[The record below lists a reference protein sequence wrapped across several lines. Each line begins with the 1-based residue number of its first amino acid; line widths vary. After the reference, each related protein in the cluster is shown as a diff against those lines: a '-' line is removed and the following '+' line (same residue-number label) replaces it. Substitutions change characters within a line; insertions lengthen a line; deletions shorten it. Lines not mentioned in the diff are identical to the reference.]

1 MNNSNHPLNY
11 LIRNISPMY
20 ICFHNT
26 TDNYETGDTPLYHK
40 HDAYEI
46 YLFIRGNLRFY
57 IENSCYELKPG
68 DMAIL
73 NPDELHAVVA
83 NEGATYERVGIN
95 IKQSVFDNLNTFNTN
110 LSTCFHSH
118 PHAMNNIIHLNKD
131 EMKSFVELC
140 DRLLEAQHSD
150 AYGND
155 LLCYSYL
162 IQILVMTNTLY
173 KNADSFNYKNL
184 MPRIVIDTMKY
195 VDENLTAEIT
205 LNDLSA
211 RFGFN
216 GNYLSSLFKKNT
228 GLTLR
233 NYIVEKRITLAKK
246 LLAQGAGVSDAC
258 YQSGFNDYAN
268 FIRTFK
274 KSTGVSPG
282 KYNSRV

>member
-1 MNNSNHPLNY
+1 MRDTATNY
-11 LIRNISPMY
+11 LINNIAPMY
-20 ICFHNT
+20 ICFHNIT
-26 TDNYETGDTPLYHK
+26 NDYRTGATPIYHK

-46 YLFIRGNLRFY
+46 YLFISGNLRLY
-57 IENSCYELKPG
+57 IENSCYELSPG
-68 DMAIL
+68 DMAII

-83 NEGATYERVGIN
+83 NKNTTYERVGIN

-110 LSTCFHSH
+110 LLTCFHSH
-118 PHAMNNIIHLNKD
+118 PHAMNNIIHLTEN
-131 EMKSFVELC
+131 EMTSFVELC
-140 DRLLEAQHSD
+140 DSLLEAQKSD

-162 IQILVMTNTLY
+162 IQLLVMTNTLY

-184 MPRIVIDTMKY
+184 MPQIVIDTMKY
-195 VDENLTAEIT
+195 IDENLTNEIC
-205 LNDLSA
+205 LDDLSDK
-211 RFGFN
+211 FGFN

-246 LLAQGAGVSDAC
+246 LLSQGASVSTAC
-258 YQSGFNDYAN
+258 YNSGFNDYSN

-282 KYNSRV
+282 KYV